1 MKRTSKTSPEIS
13 PLKDRI
19 ALALI
24 CSAASALVVLAVFG
38 CILLLDGF

>member
-1 MKRTSKTSPEIS
+1 MKRSSKSSAEIT

-19 ALALI
+19 ELALI

-38 CILLLDGF
+38 CVLLLDGV